1 MTSTNIEIILILKDF
16 LQQVQNNPELRNHF
30 ASSQSF
36 TRQRKLPLDRI
47 AYLVISLLK
56 RSLSVEL
63 EDFFSTHY
71 PSEAC
76 VTKAA
81 FCKQREKLHYSFFAL
96 WNAVLVNSFYRLYGK
111 QIKRW
116 NGLRLVAIDG
126 STSYLVNKPEL
137 FEHFGIQINQS
148 TSVVMGR
155 IMTARDVLNGI
166 NIFSQL
172 YPINTSEQQ
181 IAYQW
186 IPNLEKDML
195 AIYDRGFPSFTAM
208 YLHLEQEAPVNF
220 VVRCKNNFNK
230 EVSCF
235 SQSGCSDLLVEMKAT
250 NSAISELY
258 KQGYKVTSETKVKVR
273 LVKVQLPDGKT
284 EILITSLLDTKKH
297 PLHLFGELYFKRWGI
312 ETEYAMQKNYLQLEL
327 LSGYKVNTI
336 LQDFHASIFVSNLQ
350 YILSIPAQ
358 IKSEKKHKNR
368 IYSYQI
374 NRNIAI
380 ENLKHCLITLF
391 NRKNTKALIQKIE
404 KLFARYIEPVRPDRQ
419 LLRIVKG
426 KRTKGKYQTWTNY
439 KRAI

>member
-1 MTSTNIEIILILKDF
+1 MTSTNIEIISILKDF

-36 TRQRKLPLDRI
+36 TKRRKLPLERI
-47 AYLVISLLK
+47 AYLIISLLK

-81 FCKQREKLHYSFFAL
+81 FCKQRQKLHYSFFAL
-96 WNAVLVNSFYRLYGK
+96 WNAVLVNSFYDLYGK
-111 QIKRW
+111 RIKRW
-116 NGLRLVAIDG
+116 NGFRLVAIDG

-137 FEHFGIQINQS
+137 FGHFGVQINQS

-155 IMTARDVLNGI
+155 IMTVRDVLNGV
-166 NIFSQL
+166 NICSQL
-172 YPINTSEQQ
+172 HPINTSEQQ

-195 AIYDRGFPSFTAM
+195 AIYDRGFPSFTAI
-208 YLHLEQEAPVNF
+208 YLHLEQEVPVNF
-220 VVRCKNNFNK
+220 VIRCKNNFK
-230 EVSCF
+230 VSRF

-258 KQGYKVTSETKVKVR
+258 KQGYKVTPETKVHVR

-284 EILITSLLDTKKH
+284 EILITSLLDNKKH
-297 PLHLFGELYFKRWGI
+297 PPYLFGELYFKRWGI
-312 ETEYAMQKNYLQLEL
+312 ETEYAMQKNYMQLEL

-336 LQDFHASIFVSNLQ
+336 LQDFHASIFISNLQ

-358 IKSEKKHKNR
+358 TKSEKKHKNR

-380 ENLKHCLITLF
+380 GNLKRHLITLF
-391 NRKNTKALIQKIE
+391 KRKDTRALIQKIE
-404 KLFARYIEPVRPDRQ
+404 RLFETYIEPVRPDRQ
-419 LLRIVKG
+419 FLRTVKSR
-426 KRTKGKYQTWTNY
+426 RTKGKYQTWTNY

>member
-1 MTSTNIEIILILKDF
+1 
-16 LQQVQNNPELRNHF
+16 
-30 ASSQSF
+30 
-36 TRQRKLPLDRI
+36 
-47 AYLVISLLK
+47 
-56 RSLSVEL
+56 
-63 EDFFSTHY
+63 
-71 PSEAC
+71 
-76 VTKAA
+76 
-81 FCKQREKLHYSFFAL
+81 
-96 WNAVLVNSFYRLYGK
+96 
-111 QIKRW
+111 
-116 NGLRLVAIDG
+116 
-126 STSYLVNKPEL
+126 
-137 FEHFGIQINQS
+137 
-148 TSVVMGR
+148 
-155 IMTARDVLNGI
+155 
-166 NIFSQL
+166 
-172 YPINTSEQQ
+172 
-181 IAYQW
+181 
-186 IPNLEKDML
+186 
-195 AIYDRGFPSFTAM
+195 
-208 YLHLEQEAPVNF
+208 
-220 VVRCKNNFNK
+220 
-230 EVSCF
+230 
-235 SQSGCSDLLVEMKAT
+235 MKAT

-380 ENLKHCLITLF
+380 GNLKHCLITLF
-391 NRKNTKALIQKIE
+391 SRKDTKALIQKIE

-419 LLRIVKG
+419 LLRIVKS